1 MATTTAI
8 NRPYARNYSGPID
21 NDSIFDTYAD
31 LVSYCSGFY
40 AYAGQIVAVTSDSDS
55 TKNCAYR
62 LVGYAKNLTPV
73 KITDASNETNIS
85 ADKNYVILTEVEYA
99 ALSTKEDDKIYF
111 IVEDESDPITTKAT
125 KLSFSSDSDDGT
137 LTVYSKSKVSVTERP
152 SWLSL
157 SLNETETSDSTKVY
171 DYMVS
176 ENTSSTSRSGN
187 LILTNASGNSI
198 TIPVT
203 QAAEGKVSISVN
215 NDPIAA
221 TTTSIT
227 GKVLTNVSSNEFELE
242 AYIEESSEDLTVS
255 YTPTSFEASDETSVS
270 FTVTV
275 PKNTTG
281 SARTIVIHAFSNTSD
296 ADAEYRVTQE
306 A

>member
-99 ALSTKEDDKIYF
+99 ALSVKEDDKIYF
-111 IVEDESDPITTKAT
+111 IVEDTTNSIKVIPT
-125 KLSFSSDSDDGT
+125 QLSLEVEDDGGSIQ
-137 LTVYSKSKVSVTERP
+137 VYSTSDVTFTAP
-152 SWLSL
+152 SWLNL
-157 SLNETETSDSTKVY
+157 QANEAENSDNYYYYQYAAST
-171 DYMVS
+171 
-176 ENTSSTSRSGN
+176 NTGSTARTGN
-187 LILTNASGNSI
+187 IVFTNANGSSV
-198 TIPVT
+198 TVPVT
-203 QAAEGKVSISVN
+203 QDAEGKVSISVN

-255 YTPTSFEASDETSVS
+255 YTPTSFEANDETSVS

-275 PKNTTG
+275 PKNTTS